1 MLITIQLWLTERRM
15 NKSQLYYL
23 VLNCGMI
30 VSSALMIWKWLITG
44 SESPIVV
51 VLSGS
56 MELAWWVRLS
66 MRRKT
71 ETQIFGPKETIMQ
84 WMTEARATTK
94 LAGKQ
99 VVGRAR
105 GFVPN
110 EMCVGGVR
118 GQLWKKGCLPL
129 LALFT
134 VSVHHILRI
143 NPDGETEF
151 T

>member
-1 MLITIQLWLTERRM
+1 CSICFFFR
-15 NKSQLYYL
+15 QLYYL

-105 GFVPN
+105 GFLYFMFFYAILMVYIQFV
-110 EMCVGGVR
+110 CVF
-118 GQLWKKGCLPL
+118 
-129 LALFT
+129 A
-134 VSVHHILRI
+134 
-143 NPDGETEF
+143 
-151 T
+151 

>member
-1 MLITIQLWLTERRM
+1 RVRLGG
-15 NKSQLYYL
+15 KSPPSQLYYL

-56 MELAWWVRLS
+56 MELKGEKLLLS
-66 MRRKT
+66 
-71 ETQIFGPKETIMQ
+71 
-84 WMTEARATTK
+84 TTK

-105 GFVPN
+105 GFLYFMFFYAILMVYIQFV
-110 EMCVGGVR
+110 CVF
-118 GQLWKKGCLPL
+118 
-129 LALFT
+129 A
-134 VSVHHILRI
+134 
-143 NPDGETEF
+143 
-151 T
+151 

>member
-56 MELAWWVRLS
+56 MELKGEKLLL
-66 MRRKT
+66 KT

-105 GFVPN
+105 GFLYFMFFYAILMVYIQFV
-110 EMCVGGVR
+110 CVF
-118 GQLWKKGCLPL
+118 
-129 LALFT
+129 A
-134 VSVHHILRI
+134 
-143 NPDGETEF
+143 
-151 T
+151 